1 MIGPI
6 TLPWPDKSLKP
17 NGNRVH
23 WAVKS
28 KAAKSAKNTAFALT
42 KQLVRSKLDWPK
54 VRVHWEFRPKTR
66 HAIDE
71 DNWIAACKHYQD
83 GIALA
88 LGIDDSLFKST
99 RTIGP
104 PIKGG
109 AVIVT
114 IEQGEN
120 NA

>member
-6 TLPWPDKSLKP
+6 TLPWPDKALKP
-17 NGNRVH
+17 NGDRAH

-28 KAAKSAKNTAFALT
+28 KAAKAAKNAALVLT
-42 KQLVRSKLDWPK
+42 IQQMSRRPVEWAGVK
-54 VRVHWEFRPKTR
+54 VHWEFRPKTR
-66 HAIDE
+66 RAIDE

-88 LGIDDSLFKST
+88 LGIDDSKFKST
-99 RTIGP
+99 RTIGE

-109 AVIVT
+109 AVVVT
-114 IEQGEN
+114 LEEMK
-120 NA
+120 